1 MFVKLLVRQPL
12 RQPDL
17 FTRPCFL
24 VLRGAG
30 EQRRLLTLVT
40 ASGRPSPPASRK
52 PYGPA
57 PGMTMSIRPM
67 VMTAA
72 RCVTTALDHRVCVC
86 VSGQSAWSYST
97 CRVIGLG
104 PAAAAAHP
112 DSAVYIHCS
121 SSSQPGALG
130 FSGCVDAAPG
140 RCCVPITG
148 NFVIAR
154 PREPCSSSYR
164 SDLRMKRIYEVGSA
178 AERRRRRIPAAKK
191 LHETIIYRVDKI
203 RGRAGP
209 GRRELSAVH
218 RRVDIYRTTKTEA
231 AAAARK
237 RVAAGAARHG
247 TEERRIIGRS
257 REPAAAANRCQ

>member
-1 MFVKLLVRQPL
+1 M
-12 RQPDL
+12 
-17 FTRPCFL
+17 
-24 VLRGAG
+24 
-30 EQRRLLTLVT
+30 
-40 ASGRPSPPASRK
+40 
-52 PYGPA
+52 
-57 PGMTMSIRPM
+57 
-67 VMTAA
+67 
-72 RCVTTALDHRVCVC
+72 CVC
-86 VSGQSAWSYST
+86 QDRALGRTPRAG
-97 CRVIGLG
+97 VIGLG
-104 PAAAAAHP
+104 PAAAAAAHP

-121 SSSQPGALG
+121 SSSQPGAVG
-130 FSGCVDAAPG
+130 FSGCVDAAPR

-154 PREPCSSSYR
+154 PREPCSSS

-178 AERRRRRIPAAKK
+178 AERRRRRSPAAKI

-231 AAAARK
+231 AAASK

-257 REPAAAANRCQ
+257 REPAAAANQCQ

>member
-1 MFVKLLVRQPL
+1 MYQDRALGRTP
-12 RQPDL
+12 R
-17 FTRPCFL
+17 
-24 VLRGAG
+24 AG
-30 EQRRLLTLVT
+30 
-40 ASGRPSPPASRK
+40 
-52 PYGPA
+52 
-57 PGMTMSIRPM
+57 
-67 VMTAA
+67 
-72 RCVTTALDHRVCVC
+72 
-86 VSGQSAWSYST
+86 
-97 CRVIGLG
+97 VIGLG

-121 SSSQPGALG
+121 SSSQPGALR

-247 TEERRIIGRS
+247 RRKEGLSDGVGSRQQRRTSVSSSLGGDICSSGGSGSGGGGGACCVVDQRATPASFSSCCIRS
-257 REPAAAANRCQ
+257 ACHEKAAVEKL